1 MHKDETPTKKDYA
14 APGKRQR
21 SPTED
26 VDGKRRKAKLPYNTG
41 KNVCRVTAEST
52 ERAKTFG
59 RRIAGLRALLSMKN
73 CGERELEDP
82 TNFPNAKMAL
92 TVVRVGTGSRQA
104 WGRIEEAK
112 RSDTPI
118 ITDNEQISQLKQF
131 CSGRVPVLVHPS
143 LYRAL
148 KLTFPWD
155 VGGISQDG
163 SIKTEMGTGS
173 MGEAVGIPTQTMFQG
188 EAQP

>member
-1 MHKDETPTKKDYA
+1 M
-14 APGKRQR
+14 
-21 SPTED
+21 
-26 VDGKRRKAKLPYNTG
+26 
-41 KNVCRVTAEST
+41 
-52 ERAKTFG
+52 
-59 RRIAGLRALLSMKN
+59 
-73 CGERELEDP
+73 
-82 TNFPNAKMAL
+82 
-92 TVVRVGTGSRQA
+92 